1 MLFIPANFK
10 EKFFYT
16 FILCSLYTSTFAQNG
31 KILFTVNGQPTYTD
45 EFSYIY
51 GKTNGAKADYSRGS
65 LEEYLDL
72 YTKFK
77 MKVARAR
84 EMKLDTLPALKEEL
98 NGYRRQLADSY
109 LTDREVGEKLAREAH
124 ARMVKDLK
132 ISHILF
138 RVDKDTAGPYNRA
151 LSVQTRLQKGESFES
166 LVIAESDDTYSK
178 TKGGNIGYVTAM
190 LPEGFYDLETAI
202 YNTPVGKTTGIVRT
216 SMGYHIARVD
226 AQRPARGEI
235 EAAHILKRFK
245 IQEVEQPDAKRI
257 IDSIYTALKGGANF
271 EALAA
276 KYSDDAGT
284 STHGGYLTPFGIGR
298 YEPPFEDAAFSIEK
312 DGDYTAPF
320 QSSIG
325 WHIIKRIKRTPI
337 EGFDA
342 MKTRLKARIQRDGR
356 YSVAKLALVE
366 RIKREAPLF
375 ETADALKKYATT
387 LDSSFITY
395 SWKKPEAGDAPMFRF
410 STEKDITANQF
421 TEYLTRQANNRINYA
436 IQTHNDIPAV
446 TQKLYNDF
454 VNERALAYE
463 ELQLD
468 KKYPDFRNLMREYEE
483 GILLFEAMKT
493 NIWDKASLD
502 SVGLEKFYN
511 DNKSKFMWND
521 RSSMIYYTV
530 ADSAKDHEYDEIRKY
545 AGKHTP
551 QEVIKKFNAKK
562 DLVSFRE
569 ESVERGKGKILGEG
583 MWKQG
588 TLIDNKAGR
597 NFVKVEKVRPPSQ
610 KTLKEA
616 RGFVVAD
623 YQDYLEKQWLQDLTK
638 SYKLQVNRD
647 VFETLVKK

>member
-1 MLFIPANFK
+1 MLSIPAIFK
-10 EKFFYT
+10 KVFF
-16 FILCSLYTSTFAQNG
+16 FALILCSFCTSAFAQNG
-31 KILFTVNGQPTYTD
+31 KVLFTVNGVPTYTD
-45 EFSYIY
+45 EFTYIY
-51 GKTNGAKADYSRGS
+51 SKTNGTKADYSRGS

-84 EMKLDTLPALKEEL
+84 EMKLDTIPALKEEL

-124 ARMVKDLK
+124 TRMLKDLK

-138 RVDKDTAGPYNRA
+138 RVDKDTVIPYNRA
-151 LSVQTRLQKGESFES
+151 LTVQIRLQKGESFET
-166 LVIAESDDTYSK
+166 LAKAESDDTFNK
-178 TKGGNIGYVTAM
+178 ANGGSIGYVTAM

-202 YNTPVGKTTGIVRT
+202 YNTPIGQTTGIVRT
-216 SMGYHIARVD
+216 AMGYHIARVD
-226 AQRPARGEI
+226 GERPARGEM

-245 IQEVEQPDAKRI
+245 LQNVDQPDAKRI

-271 EALAA
+271 ETLAA
-276 KYSDDAGT
+276 KYSDDANT
-284 STHGGYLTPFGIGR
+284 STHGGYLPPFGIGR
-298 YEPPFEDAAFSIEK
+298 YENAFEDAAFGIEK
-312 DGDYTAPF
+312 DGDITAPF

-342 MKTRLKARIQRDGR
+342 MKTRLKAKIQRDGR
-356 YSVAKLALVE
+356 YSAAKLALVD
-366 RIKREAPLF
+366 RIKREAPIS
-375 ETADALKKYATT
+375 EMPDALKKYSSN
-387 LDSSFITY
+387 LDSSFLTY
-395 SWKKPEAGDAPMFRF
+395 SWKKPGVSDAPLFHF
-410 STEKDITANQF
+410 GTEKDITANQF
-421 TEYLTRQANNRINYA
+421 TDYLSRQANNRITYA
-436 IQTHNDIPAV
+436 VQTRNDIPAV

-493 NIWDKASLD
+493 NIWDKASQD
-502 SVGLEKFYN
+502 SVGLEKYYN
-511 DNKSKFMWND
+511 ENKSRFMWND

-530 ADSAKDHEYDEIRKY
+530 SDSVKDHQYDEIRKFSVRHSP
-545 AGKHTP
+545 A
-551 QEVIKKFNAKK
+551 EVIKKFNVQK
-562 DLVSFRE
+562 DIVTFRE

-588 TLIDNKAGR
+588 TFIDNKAAR
-597 NFVKVEKVRPPSQ
+597 NFIKVEKVRPPSQ

-638 SYKLQVNRD
+638 NYKLQVNRD
-647 VFETLVKK
+647 VFEALVKK

>member
-1 MLFIPANFK
+1 MLLTQKSIKKAV
-10 EKFFYT
+10 FYT
-16 FILCSLYTSTFAQNG
+16 LVLCGFGSAAFAQNNPV
-31 KILFTVNGQPTYTD
+31 LFTVNGQPTYTD
-45 EFSYIY
+45 EFNYIY
-51 GKTNGAKADYSRGS
+51 SKTNGAKADYSRGS

-124 ARMVKDLK
+124 TRMLKDLK

-138 RVDKDTAGPYNRA
+138 RIEKDTIAPYQRA
-151 LSVQTRLQKGESFES
+151 LAVQTRLQKGEKFED
-166 LVIAESDDTYSK
+166 LVASESEDTYSK
-178 TKGGNIGYVTAM
+178 TKGGALGYVTAM
-190 LPEGFYDLETAI
+190 LPDGYYDLETAI
-202 YNTPVGKTTGIVRT
+202 YSTPIGQMTDIVR
-216 SMGYHIARVD
+216 SAMGYHIARVD
-226 AQRPARGEI
+226 GARPARGEV

-245 IQEVEQPDAKRI
+245 KEGVDQPDAKRL

-271 EALAA
+271 EELAT
-276 KYSDDAGT
+276 KYSDDGQS
-284 STHGGYLTPFGIGR
+284 STRGGYLAPFGIGR
-298 YEPPFEDAAFSIEK
+298 YEPAFEDAAFAIEK
-312 DGDYTAPF
+312 DGDITAPF

-337 EGFDA
+337 ESFDA
-342 MKTRLKARIQRDGR
+342 LKTRLKARIQRDSR
-356 YSVAKLALVE
+356 YNAAKLALVE
-366 RIKREAPLF
+366 RIKREGPYT
-375 ETADALKKYATT
+375 EIPGALKNYTAS
-387 LDSSFITY
+387 LDSSFLTY
-395 SWKKPEAGDAPMFRF
+395 AWKKPVVSEAPMYHFG
-410 STEKDITANQF
+410 TEKDITANQF
-421 TEYLTRQANNRINYA
+421 TEYLNRQANNRITYA
-436 IQTHNDIPAV
+436 VQARNDISAV
-446 TQKLYNDF
+446 TQKLYADF

-483 GILLFEAMKT
+483 GILLFEAMKV

-502 SVGLEKFYN
+502 SAGLEKFYAA
-511 DNKSKFMWND
+511 NKSKFMWND
-521 RSSMIYYTV
+521 RSSLIYYTV
-530 ADSAKDHEYDEIRKY
+530 SDSAKDHQFDEIKKY
-545 AGKHTP
+545 SAKHTP
-551 QEVIKKFNAKK
+551 LEVVKKFNTQKEVVTFK
-562 DLVSFRE
+562 E
-569 ESVERGKGKILGEG
+569 ETVERGKGKIMGDA

-588 TLIDNKAGR
+588 TINASPNTR
-597 NFVKVEKVRPPSQ
+597 NFIKVQKVLPPSQ

-647 VFETLVKK
+647 VFEALVKK